1 MVLIAGNE
9 INQTGPEFL
18 LCKLK
23 LIAFYLRFITT
34 WFQKIHLFIANNE
47 VVHRFDFAHRITTY
61 PDKKLKLQNLEVIP
75 RPFKQ
80 CFDLILKF
88 ELKKEKIFPP
98 DCYLDW
104 IVQIQDFQSV
114 VFYSGRLLHQPSPIL
129 VDEHAGVVW
138 FSRNHR
144 NNITFFLSCDSK
156 EITW

>member
-34 WFQKIHLFIANNE
+34 WFQKIHLFIDLILLI
-47 VVHRFDFAHRITTY
+47 VSLPWQKI
-61 PDKKLKLQNLEVIP
+61 KQLQNLEVIP

-88 ELKKEKIFPP
+88 ELKKEKIFTP

-104 IVQIQDFQSV
+104 IVQIQDFHSV

-144 NNITFFLSCDSK
+144 NNITFFLSCDS
-156 EITW
+156 

>member
-1 MVLIAGNE
+1 MLSTLGLSQLDSKRYICS
-9 INQTGPEFL
+9 L
-18 LCKLK
+18 LM
-23 LIAFYLRFITT
+23 R
-34 WFQKIHLFIANNE
+34 LFIDLILLI
-47 VVHRFDFAHRITTY
+47 VSPLTLTKI
-61 PDKKLKLQNLEVIP
+61 KQLQNLEVIP